1 MIIGSMHPICPLNCL
16 SNENNDITLSGWL
29 CEWMLMLRIAP
40 RETLEAIVQLGYAED
55 PALLF
60 MVTKEKTEDWDKYQI
75 LRRNVVHAFLFGQ
88 AGVGKV
94 GGRSE

>member
-1 MIIGSMHPICPLNCL
+1 MHPIWPLNCL

-40 RETLEAIVQLGYAED
+40 RETLEAIMQLGYAED

-60 MVTKEKTEDWDKYQI
+60 MITKEKTEDWDKYQI
-75 LRRNVVHAFLFGQ
+75 LRRIVVHAFLFGQ
-88 AGVGKV
+88 SGVGKV
-94 GGRSE
+94 SGRSG